1 MLVRKFY
8 AETSREALLL
18 VRQTLGEEALI
29 LSNRKVGRAVEILA
43 TSPAEVQSV
52 TMSALRPTDLRPGPA
67 RQQPARPPQPPLT
80 ASLRAASPPSVRPDP
95 RFARPAPKR
104 PASAALPAAAAS
116 APAAASP
123 TAARDESYAARYDE
137 WLFRPSADHGDDG
150 DAQVRLSAAARLA
163 AQQASAIPAMSR
175 PAQSGSAVSGPVV
188 SGQPMSRPASP
199 AGAPAIGSP
208 ATYAGGSAAAT
219 GYDVV
224 HELRLLRSLVE
235 GQLAAF
241 AWNDLK
247 RRDAGRSEAMRRMLG
262 AGFGPGLSRALVDE
276 LPEGLD
282 GMRALRLLKT
292 RLQQRLRVT
301 PAGASLVDAGG
312 ILALVGPTGVGKTT
326 TVAKLAA
333 ECTLKHGA
341 SKLALVTTDTYRIG
355 AVDQLRIYG
364 KILGVPVYA
373 IRNEGD
379 LRSTLE
385 DLRNRHLVLIDTVG
399 MSQRDRRLAD
409 QVAMLSGA
417 TRRVQRV
424 LLVSAV
430 SHLNVIED
438 VVRAY
443 RGPDLAGCI
452 LTKIDEALNLGTALD
467 ALIRHDL
474 TLHYVTNGQRVPEDL
489 HRPNPLY
496 LVERAFR
503 ENPQQMEESDLP
515 YTMASGQN

>member
-1 MLVRKFY
+1 MVAREAAHDVMLVRKFY
-8 AETSREALLL
+8 AETAREALRL
-18 VRQTLGEEALI
+18 VRQALGEEALI
-29 LSNRKVGRAVEILA
+29 LSNRTVGHGVEILA
-43 TSPAEVQSV
+43 TSPGEVQSV
-52 TMSALRPTDLRPGPA
+52 TMSALRPIDLQQKRSPQPA
-67 RQQPARPPQPPLT
+67 APARPPLS
-80 ASLRAASPPSVRPDP
+80 ASLRAAAPQNVRPDP
-95 RFARPAPKR
+95 RFARPVR
-104 PASAALPAAAAS
+104 AAE
-116 APAAASP
+116 APAGAAP
-123 TAARDESYAARYDE
+123 AVRPPVATPDRARAGDATYAARYDE
-137 WLFRPSADHGDDG
+137 WLFKTSSAAADEAGARVD
-150 DAQVRLSAAARLA
+150 LSAAALH
-163 AQQASAIPAMSR
+163 ASATSARAGADSVPSPA
-175 PAQSGSAVSGPVV
+175 AV
-188 SGQPMSRPASP
+188 PAS
-199 AGAPAIGSP
+199 AG
-208 ATYAGGSAAAT
+208 ATYAT
-219 GYDVV
+219 GAGTPMSYDLV

-241 AWNDLK
+241 AWSDLK
-247 RRDAGRSEAMRRMLG
+247 RRDAARSEALRRLLG
-262 AGFGPGLSRALVDE
+262 AGFSGPLSRALVDE

-282 GMRALRLLKT
+282 AAHAIRLLKT
-292 RLQQRLRVT
+292 RLQQRVRIA
-301 PAGASLVDAGG
+301 PAGAGLVDAGG

-333 ECTLKHGA
+333 ECTLKHGPA
-341 SKLALVTTDTYRIG
+341 KLALVTTDTYRIG

-364 KILGVPVYA
+364 KILGVAVYA

-409 QVAMLSGA
+409 QVALLSGA

-474 TLHYVTNGQRVPEDL
+474 PLHYVTNGQRVPEDL

-503 ENPQQMEESDLP
+503 DSPQPMDESELP
-515 YTMASGQN
+515 YTLAAGQN

>member
-8 AETSREALLL
+8 AETSREALHM
-18 VRQTLGEEALI
+18 VRQAMGEEALI
-29 LSNRKVGRAVEILA
+29 LSNRKVGRGVEILA

-52 TMSALRPTDLRPGPA
+52 TMSALHQSDLGQAHSRPPGARTAPSSSAPNVRLDPRFSRPAPMAARPGPA
-67 RQQPARPPQPPLT
+67 PQVRTAPAPQ
-80 ASLRAASPPSVRPDP
+80 ARADLSPQAPAVQAPS
-95 RFARPAPKR
+95 ATRPAVQ
-104 PASAALPAAAAS
+104 A
-116 APAAASP
+116 
-123 TAARDESYAARYDE
+123 SYAARYDE
-137 WLFRPSADHGDDG
+137 WLFKPAAADDD
-150 DAQVRLSAAARLA
+150 DHTASRVQLSAAASRLA
-163 AQQASAIPAMSR
+163 SEPASSARATPAR
-175 PAQSGSAVSGPVV
+175 AADPAPAAPAPVV
-188 SGQPMSRPASP
+188 
-199 AGAPAIGSP
+199 
-208 ATYAGGSAAAT
+208 TYATTAGT
-219 GYDVV
+219 PLRYDLV

-235 GQLAAF
+235 GQLAAL

-247 RRDAGRSEAMRRMLG
+247 RRDPARSETMRRMLG
-262 AGFGPGLSRALVDE
+262 AGFGAALSRGMVDE

-282 GMRALRLLKT
+282 AVRALRLVKT
-292 RLQQRLRVT
+292 RLQQRLRIA
-301 PAGASLVDAGG
+301 PPGAGLVDAGG

-333 ECTLKHGA
+333 ECALKHGA
-341 SKLALVTTDTYRIG
+341 AKLALVTTDTYRIG

-373 IRNEGD
+373 IRNEAD

-385 DLRNRHLVLIDTVG
+385 DLRSRHLVLIDTVG

-409 QVAMLSGA
+409 QVALLSGS

-430 SHLNVIED
+430 SHLNVLED

-474 TLHYVTNGQRVPEDL
+474 ALHYVTNGQRVPEDL

-503 ENPQQMEESDLP
+503 ESSQPMDESDLP
-515 YTMASGQN
+515 YTLAAGQN